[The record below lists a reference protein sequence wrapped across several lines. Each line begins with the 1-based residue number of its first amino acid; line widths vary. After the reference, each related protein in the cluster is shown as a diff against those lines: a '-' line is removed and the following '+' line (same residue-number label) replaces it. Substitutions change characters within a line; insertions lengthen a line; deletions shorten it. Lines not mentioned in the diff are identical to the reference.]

1 VSRHRSP
8 GGRGA
13 HPGPQAD
20 VRRLSQGRGAAAS
33 PARRHVLPSPG
44 AAPGPA
50 GRSGSVLDRPGLR
63 RAIGGAALTGGV
75 LTVVVPGADL
85 LVAAPA
91 TIVTDA
97 AAVGLASED
106 VASVEEPAG
115 QRASVLP
122 VAFLRDAGDR
132 ADADGLLK
140 AVGLAD
146 VARRAEEERA
156 ARVNCD
162 ADLSAVTGVRTWV
175 RDAAR
180 FLSCLYDEP
189 DLIGIAGRGRVS
201 DHPRGLAI
209 DLMTTGAEGD
219 RIAACALRNQEA
231 LGISYVIWKQ
241 RVNYGDG
248 WERMEDR
255 GDATENHFDHVH
267 ISFEPGAGSGVPDP
281 ELCT

>member
-1 VSRHRSP
+1 MSRHRSP

-13 HPGPQAD
+13 HPGLQTD
-20 VRRLSQGRGAAAS
+20 VRRLQGRGAAAS
-33 PARRHVLPSPG
+33 PARRHVLPSSG

-50 GRSGSVLDRPGLR
+50 GRSGPVLDRPGLR

-85 LVAAPA
+85 MVAAPA

-115 QRASVLP
+115 QPASVLP
-122 VAFLRDAGDR
+122 VAFLWDAGDR

-140 AVGLAD
+140 AVGLAE

-267 ISFEPGAGSGVPDP
+267 ISFQPGVGSGVPDP
-281 ELCT
+281 QLCT

>member
-20 VRRLSQGRGAAAS
+20 VRHLSQGRGAAAS
-33 PARRHVLPSPG
+33 PARRHVLPSL
-44 AAPGPA
+44 GPA
-50 GRSGSVLDRPGLR
+50 GRSRPVPGRSGLR
-63 RAIGGAALTGGV
+63 RAIGGAALSGGV
-75 LTVVVPGADL
+75 LTVVPSADL

-97 AAVGLASED
+97 AAVGPASED

-115 QRASVLP
+115 QRAGVLP

-156 ARVNCD
+156 ARANCD
-162 ADLSAVTGVRTWV
+162 ADLSALTGVRTWV

-219 RIAACALRNQEA
+219 RIAACALRNQET

-281 ELCT
+281 QLCT

>member
-1 VSRHRSP
+1 VPSRSAPHRS
-8 GGRGA
+8 
-13 HPGPQAD
+13 
-20 VRRLSQGRGAAAS
+20 
-33 PARRHVLPSPG
+33 
-44 AAPGPA
+44 APD
-50 GRSGSVLDRPGLR
+50 RSAPRSALR
-63 RAIGGAALTGGV
+63 RAIGGAALTGGI
-75 LTVVVPGADL
+75 LTVVVPSANL
-85 LVAAPA
+85 LVGTPA
-91 TIVTDA
+91 TTVTDA
-97 AAVGLASED
+97 AAVGLAAED
-106 VASVEEPAG
+106 VATVEAPGAP
-115 QRASVLP
+115 RASVLP
-122 VAFLRDAGDR
+122 VAFLRDEGGR

-146 VARRAEEERA
+146 LAQRAEEERA
-156 ARVNCD
+156 ARMNCD
-162 ADLSAVTGVRTWV
+162 ADLSALSGVRTWV

-231 LGISYVIWKQ
+231 LGVSYVIWKQ

-281 ELCT
+281 QLCT